1 MARGASDSSDDEPLA
16 RSPGPILRPR
26 ALLAVLARHEL
37 RFVIIGG
44 VAERILGSPRVTDDF
59 DICPSAA
66 RANLERL
73 AAVLNEIEA
82 RFRVEGLEL
91 EGLPPP
97 EPWSTRSFGSHTS
110 LALIT
115 RYGFFDVWFR
125 PDGTGGYDDL
135 ITRAIDA
142 EVGGIRVKVAHLD
155 DILRNK
161 RAIGGPKYLSHLP
174 LLRELQRRRREQ
186 GLP

>member
-1 MARGASDSSDDEPLA
+1 VASAP
-16 RSPGPILRPR
+16 RSALRPR
-26 ALLAVLARHEL
+26 RLLDVLVRHEVT
-37 RFVIIGG
+37 FVVIGG
-44 VAERILGSPRVTDDF
+44 VAERMLGSPRLTADF
-59 DICPSAA
+59 DICPATT

-73 AAVLNEIEA
+73 AAALNELEA
-82 RFRVEGLEL
+82 RFRIEDVEPDGVTL
-91 EGLPPP
+91 P
-97 EPWSTRSFGSHTS
+97 EPWNARSFGSFAS

-135 ITRAIDA
+135 IVKAIDV
-142 EVGGIRVKVAHLD
+142 EVGGLHVKVAHLD

-161 RAIGGPKYLSHLP
+161 QAIGGPKYLSQLP
-174 LLRELQRRRREQ
+174 LLRELQRRRRAR